1 MNQKA
6 IKYGVGIVLLGL
18 LGYNSVYIQP
28 LDQRQAENHQEVF
41 DAHEYVESI
50 WDTELAES
58 YGNAP
63 DFSQLLT
70 ELATDPEGTFEKS
83 GNALGIGNIGYFRIK
98 GEGTVLAVE
107 ENHVLLQIA
116 DQSLEIETEFIYGNA
131 LRDASG
137 LVKINDYPNTSD
149 FNTISEEINARI
161 RQDLIPAF
169 RSSLAVGDR
178 VGFEGA
184 MELNKA
190 HLNLQRPEIIP
201 FTLKINP

>member
-50 WDTELAES
+50 WDQELSEV
-58 YGNAP
+58 YRDAP
-63 DFSQLLT
+63 DFLQLI
-70 ELATDPEGTFEKS
+70 TDLKSDAAATFEKS
-83 GNALGIGNIGYFRIK
+83 GNALGIGNIGYFRVK
-98 GEGTVLAVE
+98 GEGRVTSVD
-107 ENHVLLQIA
+107 ENHVLLQVG
-116 DQSLEIETEFIYGNA
+116 DKSVEIETEFIYGNA

-149 FNTISEEINARI
+149 FNTISEEINAKI
-161 RQDLIPAF
+161 RQDIVPAF
-169 RSSLAVGDR
+169 RSALKTGDQ
-178 VGFEGA
+178 VSFEGA
-184 MELNKA
+184 MELNQA
-190 HLNLQRPEIIP
+190 HLNLEALEVIP

>member
-1 MNQKA
+1 MKQRA
-6 IKYGVGIVLLGL
+6 IKYLIGMALLAL
-18 LGYNSVYIQP
+18 LGYNSVYFQP
-28 LDQRQAENHQEVF
+28 LDERLAANQKEVF
-41 DAHEYVESI
+41 DAAAYVESI

-70 ELATDPEGTFEKS
+70 ALATDPEGTFEKS
-83 GNALGIGNIGYFRIK
+83 GNALGIGNIGYFRVK
-98 GEGTVLAVE
+98 GEGTVTSVD
-107 ENHVLLQIA
+107 ENHVLLQVG
-116 DQSLEIETEFIYGNA
+116 DKSVEIETEFIYGNA

-161 RQDLIPAF
+161 RHDLIPTF

-178 VGFEGA
+178 VEFEGA